1 MFSHFLYSNDG
12 SAFGFPTQEGKNQLQ
27 IMPIWILFCDNNK
40 NVNLLTA
47 ASTISAALTYTNT
60 DTFYPHSK
68 NLINV
73 TFFSLPLRK
82 RLKAFTRNGKK
93 LYY

>member
-1 MFSHFLYSNDG
+1 MYSNDG

-60 DTFYPHSK
+60 DTFYLHSK
-68 NLINV
+68 NLINANIFLSSI
-73 TFFSLPLRK
+73 TEEIKGLYK
-82 RLKAFTRNGKK
+82 NGKK